1 MAMKLLVGDRGHAAA
16 VVDSKLVGIVAQARQ
31 WSNELRQQKVG
42 SLRELARRHGRDRSD
57 VGRILR
63 LAFLAPDIVEAI
75 VAGHQPADLT
85 VTRLTRLEDLP
96 LSWAEQRRLLGF
108 KS

>member
-1 MAMKLLVGDRGHAAA
+1 MTESRAPARIDPRLLE
-16 VVDSKLVGIVAQARQ
+16 LVAEARRFYL
-31 WSNELRQQKVG
+31 ELRERNVS
-42 SLRELARRHGRDRSD
+42 SLRELARRLGRDRSD
-57 VGRILR
+57 VGRIVR

-75 VAGHQPADLT
+75 ASGRQPADLT

-108 KS
+108 PS